1 MRTYAHAVRKWFCS
15 SPFLILQLSQLFH
28 QIETQSGGVSVL
40 HILGVDHSLSGEIK
54 CSVYSREFPKIFNV
68 YHTSLTVLPVPNSEK
83 YESIE
88 KLLDTSNSSSILNDL
103 PAYFIKGPAD
113 CTVLI
118 GASITLEVTYV
129 GVPEPKVKWLRA
141 VSFYFYIFIEQV

>member
-1 MRTYAHAVRKWFCS
+1 M
-15 SPFLILQLSQLFH
+15 
-28 QIETQSGGVSVL
+28 SVL

-68 YHTSLTVLPVPNSEK
+68 YHTSLTVLPVPNCEK

-88 KLLDTSNSSSILNDL
+88 NVLETSDNNGILNDL
-103 PAYFIKGPAD
+103 PAYFVKGPAD

-118 GASITLEVTYV
+118 GASIALEATYV

-141 VSFYFYIFIEQV
+141 VRLNSFHLIF